1 MCSNYRPVTRMDRML
16 TFFGVERD
24 RDEEPVDV
32 FPTGLVPFIRKAE
45 EGSGNCRVDDGAFG
59 LLPHFATELAYGR
72 RTYNARSETV
82 RSLPS
87 FRDAWRRGQRC
98 IVPAE
103 AIYEPNYESG
113 KAVRWRISQ
122 HGDVP
127 MGIAGI
133 YTRWRHPDG
142 RDLFSFAM
150 LTVNA
155 DNHPVMQR
163 FHKPGEEKRMVV
175 ILDPKDYDDWLA
187 CPVEEAVRHFKR
199 WNGELLAEPAPLF
212 RAPRSTSGRV
222 VVPPPQPETG
232 ELF

>member
-24 RDEEPVDV
+24 RDEVPADV
-32 FPTGLVPFIRKAE
+32 FPTGLAPFIRKAE
-45 EGSGNCRVDDGAFG
+45 DGSTNKVVADGAFG
-59 LLPHFATELAYGR
+59 LLPYFATELAYGR

-82 RSLPS
+82 RTLPS

-98 IVPAE
+98 VVPAE
-103 AIYEPNYESG
+103 AIFEPNYESG
-113 KAVRWRISQ
+113 RAVRWRIGQ

-133 YTRWRHPDG
+133 YAKWRSPDG
-142 RDLFSFAM
+142 RELYSFAM

-155 DNHPVMQR
+155 DDHSLMRR

-175 ILDPKDYDDWLA
+175 ILDPQDYDAWLA
-187 CPVEEAVRHFKR
+187 CSVDEAPRYFKQ
-199 WNGELLAEPAPLF
+199 WQGELIAEPDPLL
-212 RAPRSTSGRV
+212 RPPRTSAR
-222 VVPPPQPETG
+222 VVPPPRPQSG
-232 ELF
+232 DLF

>member
-24 RDEEPVDV
+24 RDDVPADV
-32 FPTGLVPFIRKAE
+32 FPTGLAPFIRRAE
-45 EGSGNCRVDDGAFG
+45 DGSKVAVNGAFG
-59 LLPHFATELAYGR
+59 LLPDFATELTFGR

-82 RSLPS
+82 SKLPS
-87 FRDAWRRGQRC
+87 YRDAWRRGQRC
-98 IVPAE
+98 VVPAE
-103 AIYEPNYESG
+103 AIFEPNYEG
-113 KAVRWRISQ
+113 DKCVRWRIGQ

-142 RDLFSFAM
+142 RELYSFAM

-155 DNHPVMQR
+155 DDHVLMRR

-175 ILDPKDYDDWLA
+175 ILDPKDYDSWLA
-187 CPVEEAVRHFKR
+187 CTVADAPKYFKQ
-199 WNGELLAEPAPLF
+199 WQGELIAESDPLLRPP
-212 RAPRSTSGRV
+212 RANARV
-222 VVPPPQPETG
+222 IPPPRPESG
-232 ELF
+232 QLF